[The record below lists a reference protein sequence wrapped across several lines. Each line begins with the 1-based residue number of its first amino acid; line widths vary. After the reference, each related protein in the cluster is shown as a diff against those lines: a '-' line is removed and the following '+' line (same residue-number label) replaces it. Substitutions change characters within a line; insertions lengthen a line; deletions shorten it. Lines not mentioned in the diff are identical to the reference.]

1 MVSEMRQWYNST
13 FTQEKYLKI
22 IASTNPFYDTEKDF
36 RLAET
41 PVFVS
46 KAFKSEMM
54 QLFGEIKE
62 VLESEGFSAKM
73 DRAVPSHLR
82 VANEDPA
89 PVFVVIDFA
98 VCKDSE
104 GRYFPQIIEMQGI
117 ASLYCYQRVFS
128 NAFLDVFGIEKSHF
142 SPFYE
147 GYDDLSYVS
156 ELKKAILADQ
166 DPEQV
171 ILLEIDPW
179 NQKTRIDF
187 YHTKQDIGIEIV
199 DINHVWQKGRELFY
213 QKGEKNIPIKR
224 IYNRVIF
231 DEFERRKDLELKFDI
246 FSDLDVKW
254 MSHPNWFF
262 KISKFS
268 LPFIKSRY
276 VPDSQFLSEIKTIP
290 SDLENYVL
298 KPLFSFAG
306 AGVIFDVKPEDIAS
320 ISDPENYILQR
331 KVNYEA
337 FIPTPNDTPAKA
349 EIRMMCLWD
358 EKGLKPIFNL
368 ARLSKG
374 KMLGVDFNKERD
386 WVGASAVL
394 FEQ

>member
-1 MVSEMRQWYNST
+1 MVSHIRQWYNSQ
-13 FTQEKYLKI
+13 FSPEKYQQV
-22 IASTNPFYDTEKDF
+22 IAKANPLFDPEKDF

-46 KAFKSEMM
+46 KAFKAEMM
-54 QLFGEIKE
+54 QLFAEIKP
-62 VLESEGFSAKM
+62 VLEAEDFAQKM
-73 DRAVPSHLR
+73 HAAVPEHLR
-82 VANEDPA
+82 MANEDKA

-98 VCKDSE
+98 VCKNEAGDF
-104 GRYFPQIIEMQGI
+104 YPQIIEMQGI

-128 NAFLDVFGIEKSHF
+128 NAFLEVYGIDKSEF

-147 GYDDLSYVS
+147 GYDDERYLS
-156 ELKKAILADQ
+156 ELKRAIIADQ

-179 NQKTRIDF
+179 NQKTRVDF
-187 YHTKQDIGIEIV
+187 YHTQRDLGIEIV
-199 DINHVWQKGRELFY
+199 DISTITQQGRQLFY
-213 QKGEKNIPIKR
+213 TKNNKKIPIRR

-231 DEFERRKDLELKFDI
+231 DELERRKDVTLQFDM

-262 KISKFS
+262 KISKFT

-276 VPDSQFLSEIKTIP
+276 LPESWFLSQVQSLP
-290 SDLENYVL
+290 ADLENYVL

-306 AGVIFDVKPEDIAS
+306 AGVIFDVKPEHIEA
-320 ISDPENYILQR
+320 IKDPDNYILQR
-331 KVNYEA
+331 KVSYEP
-337 FIPTPNDTPAKA
+337 FIPTPNDTNAKA

-358 EKGLKPIFNL
+358 ENGLKPIFNL